1 MSEKII
7 NSEETLDCDNCSTD
21 YINQKEI
28 FSMWSLLQAPDSS
41 VSAFG
46 TSLPGIYCNFDLK
59 KLKCVGGLPKC
70 TNYLNGY
77 KDIEGVAC
85 CEECDKYIDEN
96 PYDPYWE
103 IMDNEFS
110 SSKEYKELKKKKLL
124 NNEIEEVYLRA
135 NRTANKINN
144 QHAKY

>member
-7 NSEETLDCDNCSTD
+7 NSEDNIDCDNCSID
-21 YINQKEI
+21 YNNGKELCSI
-28 FSMWSLLQAPDSS
+28 
-41 VSAFG
+41 
-46 TSLPGIYCNFDLK
+46 CNFDLK

-77 KDIEGVAC
+77 KDVEGVAC

-103 IMDNEFS
+103 IMENEFS

-124 NNEIEEVYLRA
+124 NNEIAYEKAYQKYQDNYESWPSMR
-135 NRTANKINN
+135 RRM
-144 QHAKY
+144 AKK